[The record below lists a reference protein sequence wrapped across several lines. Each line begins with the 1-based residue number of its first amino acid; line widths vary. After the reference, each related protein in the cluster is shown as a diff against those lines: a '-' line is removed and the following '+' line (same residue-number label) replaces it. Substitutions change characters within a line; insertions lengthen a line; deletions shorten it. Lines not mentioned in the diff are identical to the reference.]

1 MPLQRGGTDSSFE
14 VSVFFVC
21 ITVFVWWRGLSVCCA
36 CLPLGVQSCQAKQ
49 SSWLYKGLAV
59 SRSIGVAVMCQIKTR
74 LHVYAVVLCVC
85 VCETFLPW
93 ATLAVWGLDTAC
105 GCQLLFFPLY
115 LNFSSSDTHFDSL
128 PFRLKFLWLESTIL
142 ATANYASARLNCDR
156 EKEA

>member
-1 MPLQRGGTDSSFE
+1 MCS
-14 VSVFFVC
+14 
-21 ITVFVWWRGLSVCCA
+21 A

-59 SRSIGVAVMCQIKTR
+59 SRSIGVTVMCQIKTR
-74 LHVYAVVLCVC
+74 LHVYVRACVR
-85 VCETFLPW
+85 VTFLLW
-93 ATLAVWGLDTAC
+93 ATLAAWGLDTAC
-105 GCQLLFFPLY
+105 GCQLLFFPPS

-156 EKEA
+156 EEEA